1 MTTDHQD
8 RTVVHIYTD
17 QFMITG
23 EIAMYADNRLTD
35 YIASAHAFI
44 AVTNAVVHDTNRQVL
59 YKAEFLNVQK
69 NKIVVIMPAAMVEF
83 A

>member
-1 MTTDHQD
+1 MTNDHQD
-8 RTVVHIYTD
+8 RTAVHIYTD

-35 YIASAHAFI
+35 YMASAHDFI
-44 AVTNAVVHDTNRQVL
+44 AVTSAVVHDTDRHEL
-59 YKAEFLNVQK
+59 FKAEFLNVQK
-69 NKIVVIMPAAMVEF
+69 SKIVVIVPASMVES